1 MVQCPRKPEKEAAK
15 ACYLVWDVLYW
26 DKQDWEDRYSQG
38 NCSKTDAP
46 VLIREAG
53 DVHRKEQSLPVK
65 RDRQK
70 ETNGI
75 HLTAD
80 GIPVLLHDATLERFG
95 CTQRAIVATF
105 HNEVTAYLDRTYP
118 DLPRSTGVK
127 ETAKFYICSLLDL
140 KVSQGTF
147 SFVALQ
153 NPTTP

>member
-1 MVQCPRKPEKEAAK
+1 M
-15 ACYLVWDVLYW
+15 L
-26 DKQDWEDRYSQG
+26 
-38 NCSKTDAP
+38 
-46 VLIREAG
+46 REAG

-65 RDRQK
+65 RDWQK
-70 ETNGI
+70 KTNFFEFDI

-95 CTQRAIVATF
+95 CTQHAIVAAF
-105 HNEVTAYLDRTYP
+105 HNEVTAYLDRTCP

-153 NPTTP
+153 IPTTP

>member
-1 MVQCPRKPEKEAAK
+1 MGRQVFPRKPLEN
-15 ACYLVWDVLYW
+15 
-26 DKQDWEDRYSQG
+26 R
-38 NCSKTDAP
+38 CSC
-46 VLIREAG
+46 VNLLREAG

-70 ETNGI
+70 KTNGI

-80 GIPVLLHDATLERFG
+80 GI
-95 CTQRAIVATF
+95 
-105 HNEVTAYLDRTYP
+105 P

-153 NPTTP
+153 ILTTP

>member
-1 MVQCPRKPEKEAAK
+1 M
-15 ACYLVWDVLYW
+15 L
-26 DKQDWEDRYSQG
+26 
-38 NCSKTDAP
+38 
-46 VLIREAG
+46 REAG

-70 ETNGI
+70 KTNGI

-127 ETAKFYICSLLDL
+127 ETCSLLDL

-153 NPTTP
+153 IPTTP